1 MGGKGNSKLQVLID
15 RNIVDFK
22 EQERKVADFL
32 LEHEDELL
40 KLSVGEISYGA
51 SVSKA
56 TVVRF
61 CKSLGFSGLKEFKI
75 FYQSGGNSL
84 HDVGELDWQSKD
96 TQITE
101 LLLAHSVKAIEGSL
115 FNNNSISFTRAADLL
130 MNAQNIIV
138 IGVGGSKIITQY
150 FYTEISRLGKRVTVL
165 ADHFELCQIQ
175 HSLKEEDVVF
185 CVSCS
190 GETKDLADF
199 VLKARSE
206 KASIISLTNDPD
218 STIAKNSDVVLKATP
233 ESSFM
238 EEENMLSR
246 LSQFSVI
253 NALFVMIAVRC
264 GKDESFRNE
273 FDRLSNYRNIIS

>member
-1 MGGKGNSKLQVLID
+1 MNNKGNSKLQVLIE

-22 EQERKVADFL
+22 EQEKKVANYL

-51 SVSKA
+51 NVSKA

-75 FYQSGGNSL
+75 FYQSGSTSV
-84 HDVGELDWQSKD
+84 DEVEELDWSSKD

-115 FNNNSISFTRAADLL
+115 FNNNSSSFTRAADIL
-130 MNAQNIIV
+130 MKAKNIIV

-175 HSLKEEDVVF
+175 HNLQDEDVIF
-185 CVSCS
+185 CISCS

-199 VLKARSE
+199 VIKAKSE
-206 KASIISLTNDPD
+206 NASVVALTNNPD
-218 STIAKNSDVVLKATP
+218 STIAKNADVILKATP
-233 ESSFM
+233 ENSFM
-238 EEENMLSR
+238 DEENMLSR

-264 GKDESFRNE
+264 GKDETFRNE
-273 FDRLSNYRNIIS
+273 FDRLSNYRNFIS